1 VQLDRIAIR
10 ILDLH
15 LLAARANLD
24 VIAKDNVRRPEL
36 LDVTGEILEI
46 DHDPVPS
53 ARLLAPGRPGKAERR
68 GCCIVEIA

>member
-36 LDVTGEILEI
+36 LDVTGEIFDI
-46 DHDPVPS
+46 DYDPVPS
-53 ARLLAPGRPGKAERR
+53 ARLLAPGRPGEAASRSCLDR
-68 GCCIVEIA
+68 